1 VRGKAGLQIFEK
13 EKQKKE
19 IFLEK
24 TQKHFLFLHE
34 LYNLD

>member
-1 VRGKAGLQIFEK
+1 MIQYKHVIVKR

-24 TQKHFLFLHE
+24 YAARRFCRNPESGK
-34 LYNLD
+34 